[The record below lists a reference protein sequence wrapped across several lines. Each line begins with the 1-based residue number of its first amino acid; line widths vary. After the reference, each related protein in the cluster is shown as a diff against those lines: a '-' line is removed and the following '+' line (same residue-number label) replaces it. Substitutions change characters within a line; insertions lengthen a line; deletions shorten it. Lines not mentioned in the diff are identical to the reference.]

1 MQKKR
6 ILTPRTIKIIERTV
20 ENNNIETDYWLKVCN
35 INSLGLRI
43 KNEDSYKSTNNQDFL
58 IMVYVFMWLQTCKRV
73 SICEAA
79 STILAAEH
87 IIWQIWELKNY
98 S

>member
-58 IMVYVFMWLQTCKRV
+58 IIVYVFMWL
-73 SICEAA
+73 
-79 STILAAEH
+79 
-87 IIWQIWELKNY
+87 
-98 S
+98 

>member
-58 IMVYVFMWLQTCKRV
+58 IMVYVFMWL
-73 SICEAA
+73 
-79 STILAAEH
+79 
-87 IIWQIWELKNY
+87 
-98 S
+98 